1 MPEQVNIHPKQHPTY
16 IYIYIYRERER
27 ERERENT
34 SPSSVNAVECQPPA
48 AIST

>member
-16 IYIYIYRERER
+16 IYIYIER